1 MQSSFQS
8 QCNLNQSPNKNAY
21 RVAKGH
27 KESNSVEGKNKAEGG
42 TKPTHF
48 KLHYK
53 AEGTV

>member
-42 TKPTHF
+42 TKPAHF